1 MSGQVRITRN
11 TFSINEDINPM
22 RQRIIISPS
31 GSWVAPWDP
40 SITHMCDVTIIG
52 AGGAGGSGGTSGDG
66 NHYPGF
72 GGQEGETTTFAEYT
86 AAGGGGG
93 AGGAHCGGGAG
104 GGAGMVTRVRMPIQG
119 HSVHAIHIGSGGL
132 PGCNEHAIDYSQQK
146 GGGVYGGRPMGTPES
161 FDPDA
166 IGTAEG
172 GQGGAPGRASES
184 NYAGWSQGFCGGCNG
199 TGFGGGGG
207 GGAFC
212 YSNWGSDGGGRGYD
226 GGENGSAIV
235 ASPIYE
241 HNPGGKGGDGAIIVE
256 WDLPLQ

>member
-31 GSWVAPWDP
+31 GTWVAPWDP
-40 SITHMCDVTIIG
+40 SITHMCDVILIG
-52 AGGAGGSGGTSGDG
+52 AGGAGGSAGTGGSYND
-66 NHYPGF
+66 YSGF
-72 GGQEGETTTFAEYT
+72 GGQEGGTSVFDEYT

-93 AGGAHCGGGAG
+93 AGGAPGSGGAG

-119 HSVHAIHIGSGGL
+119 GSVHAITIGPGGL
-132 PGCNEHAIDYSQQK
+132 PGTTAHAMDYSHQK
-146 GGGVYGGRPMGTPES
+146 GGGVGGGRPMATVETYSSNLP
-161 FDPDA
+161 
-166 IGTAEG
+166 GTAEG
-172 GQGGAPGRASES
+172 GQGGGRGRDSVANPSC
-184 NYAGWSQGFCGGCNG
+184 YCQGCGGASNG

-207 GGAFC
+207 GGA
-212 YSNWGSDGGGRGYD
+212 YPDYNWGPDGGGRGYD
-226 GGENGSAIV
+226 GGENGSAIMV
-235 ASPIYE
+235 VPSTE

>member
-52 AGGAGGSGGTSGDG
+52 AGGAGGSSGTGGTGTTC
-66 NHYPGF
+66 PGF
-72 GGQEGETTTFAEYT
+72 GGQEGETSIFDTYSAV
-86 AAGGGGG
+86 GGGGG
-93 AGGAHCGGGAG
+93 AGGAHGAGGAG

-119 HSVHAIHIGSGGL
+119 GSVHAIAIGSGGL
-132 PGCNEHAIDYSQQK
+132 PGSTAHAMDYLQQK
-146 GGGVYGGRPMGTPES
+146 GGGIYGGRPMGTEENY
-161 FDPDA
+161 DPTA
-166 IGTAEG
+166 LGTAEG
-172 GQGGAPGRASES
+172 GQGGGRGRDSTPAY
-184 NYAGWSQGFCGGCNG
+184 NYWFQGAGGGSNG

-207 GGAFC
+207 GGAYP
-212 YSNWGSDGGGRGYD
+212 YSNWGVDGGGRGYD
-226 GGENGSAIV
+226 GAENGSAVIT
-235 ASPIYE
+235 SPLDV